1 MAISEK
7 RKKELIDLAS
17 NGKFDEVWA
26 HECALYATNY
36 REAYDA
42 IMPIVRNLQKHME
55 RDEYDEVAAVP
66 SLLRI
71 GEIAAKG
78 YAEKFYDYMEETH
91 MKTKWYQLMDVPT
104 RYACGQRIAH
114 LLWEH

>member
-7 RKKELIDLAS
+7 RKRELINLAS
-17 NGKFDEVWA
+17 SGKFDQDWA

-71 GEIAAKG
+71 GEIAIKG
-78 YAEKFYDYMEETH
+78 YAKKFY
-91 MKTKWYQLMDVPT
+91 MKGNWYDLMDVPT
-104 RYACGQRIAH
+104 RYACGQRIAY
-114 LLWEH
+114 LLWEY